1 MAAVCHTFDI
11 MIFDDSDKLKVPM
24 RNYDTYEIKT
34 FDLRREL
41 LFAIIYLR

>member
-1 MAAVCHTFDI
+1 MAILYHKFDI
-11 MIFDDSDKLKVPM
+11 MIFDDSDKLKVAM

-34 FDLRREL
+34 FDLHREL